1 MTVPLGQSKIIYTAD
16 GVRKEW
22 DIPFVFRAA
31 ADLKVFVSDDTG
43 VYTPLSGGMRVET
56 RENVKTLVYP
66 TEPGV
71 SALAA
76 GRKILIL
83 RQTPL
88 EQTVSFT
95 SLANPDPHIQEEGL
109 DRNVLMIQELAEA
122 VDRAVKFPPQV
133 SAAQTDAA
141 QYLEQLHEAEQMA
154 SSANESAES
163 ALASAQQTMQTA
175 LQAAEVANQTVAQL
189 EQYASSAQSGASAST
204 LSAAQAADSAQLA
217 QKWAVQ
223 TDQEV
228 QEGQGYGAKKYALD
242 AAASAAQ
249 AQQSAQG
256 AARSAEASSSSAS
269 AAQTSET
276 AAQGYSANADAKAAQ
291 AQNYAQAAQTSA
303 ADALSSAQDAAQSA
317 QNSRGFAIG
326 TVYYSQSSLA
336 TDNPGALPLWTGEYY
351 ANGAA
356 LYPDFYAWVKR
367 HTELCTTKA
376 DYDAR
381 LAQYGEVPFYVVDE
395 AAGSLRLPKLSNY
408 IKMAS
413 SAQGITQTNAG
424 LPNITGQVAIYI
436 RAQKGRGAFSTPSDS
451 AANAAEIGRVTLNDE
466 GTTAFFDASKSNAI
480 YGASDSVTPAHTT
493 LYPWVAAYNAAVPA
507 STAQAA
513 EFQQGLLNKISKT
526 GDTMSGQLQMTVGS
540 HGVRFNVDDT
550 KFFWIESNAANGFT
564 LLNQDLKGIY
574 LDGGNNGMP
583 VYTPGPGMSYAIL
596 HTGYKNEIVGWS
608 MPNYAAGIELPA
620 AAYTAPKDGLF
631 VITISQKVQTVNQKE
646 TTFYIN
652 GNKVAYAFVDY
663 QNNPVLQFLL
673 SKGDVLSASVYTS
686 WLEQRFFPFKG
697 AN

>member
-1 MTVPLGQSKIIYTAD
+1 MLINDKVDAVY
-16 GVRKEW
+16 
-22 DIPFVFRAA
+22 IPDSPSRIKATDYNQIKNEIQECITEA
-31 ADLKVFVSDDTG
+31 GL
-43 VYTPLSGGMRVET
+43 TPTKDVIQL
-56 RENVKTLVYP
+56 P
-66 TEPGV
+66 Q
-71 SALAA
+71 AL
-76 GRKILIL
+76 KIL
-83 RQTPL
+83 T
-88 EQTVSFT
+88 
-95 SLANPDPHIQEEGL
+95 
-109 DRNVLMIQELAEA
+109 
-122 VDRAVKFPPQV
+122 
-133 SAAQTDAA
+133 
-141 QYLEQLHEAEQMA
+141 
-154 SSANESAES
+154 
-163 ALASAQQTMQTA
+163 
-175 LQAAEVANQTVAQL
+175 
-189 EQYASSAQSGASAST
+189 AQSGAEEVAKIEAAGKEQLDAVNAAGET
-204 LSAAQAADSAQLA
+204 QTGEVNAAGAAQVSAINAVGEQQVQLA
-217 QKWAVQ
+217 KDWASKTSGPVE
-223 TDQEV
+223 DGE
-228 QEGQGYGAKKYALD
+228 YSAKKYA
-242 AAASAAQ
+242 Q
-249 AQQSAQG
+249 
-256 AARSAEASSSSAS
+256 
-269 AAQTSET
+269 
-276 AAQGYSANADAKAAQ
+276 
-291 AQNYAQAAQTSA
+291 
-303 ADALSSAQDAAQSA
+303 DAL

-395 AAGSLRLPKLSNY
+395 AAGSLRLPKRALSHGTV
-408 IKMAS
+408 IKEKKPTEADPTWYRQWS
-413 SAQGITQTNAG
+413 DGWLEQGGIVAG
-424 LPNITGQVAIYI
+424 NGVYGLT
-436 RAQKGRGAFSTPSDS
+436 T
-451 AANAAEIGRVTLNDE
+451 VTLLKPYSSIN
-466 GTTAFFDASKSNAI
+466 
-480 YGASDSVTPAHTT
+480 YSVTANILWGADWYTNTFNVNAQAFTDAASIPANYTTTSFALQACSSHKWEAKGMGADGAQEDT

>member
-1 MTVPLGQSKIIYTAD
+1 MLINDKVDAVY
-16 GVRKEW
+16 
-22 DIPFVFRAA
+22 IPDSPSRIKATDYNQIKNEIQECITEA
-31 ADLKVFVSDDTG
+31 GL
-43 VYTPLSGGMRVET
+43 TPTKDVIQL
-56 RENVKTLVYP
+56 P
-66 TEPGV
+66 Q
-71 SALAA
+71 AL
-76 GRKILIL
+76 KIL
-83 RQTPL
+83 T
-88 EQTVSFT
+88 
-95 SLANPDPHIQEEGL
+95 
-109 DRNVLMIQELAEA
+109 
-122 VDRAVKFPPQV
+122 
-133 SAAQTDAA
+133 
-141 QYLEQLHEAEQMA
+141 
-154 SSANESAES
+154 
-163 ALASAQQTMQTA
+163 
-175 LQAAEVANQTVAQL
+175 
-189 EQYASSAQSGASAST
+189 AQSGAEEVAKIEAAGKEQLDAVNAAGET
-204 LSAAQAADSAQLA
+204 QTGEVNAAGAAQVSAINAVGEQQVQLA
-217 QKWAVQ
+217 KDWASKTSGPVE
-223 TDQEV
+223 DGE
-228 QEGQGYGAKKYALD
+228 YSAKKYA
-242 AAASAAQ
+242 Q
-249 AQQSAQG
+249 
-256 AARSAEASSSSAS
+256 EA
-269 AAQTSET
+269 
-276 AAQGYSANADAKAAQ
+276 
-291 AQNYAQAAQTSA
+291 
-303 ADALSSAQDAAQSA
+303 L

-336 TDNPGALPLWTGEYY
+336 SDNPGALPLWTGEYY
-351 ANGAA
+351 ANGAD

-583 VYTPGPGMSYAIL
+583 VYTPGPGVAYAIL
-596 HTGYKNEIVGWS
+596 HMGYKNDIIGWS

-631 VITISQKVQTVNQKE
+631 VITISQKLQTVNQKE